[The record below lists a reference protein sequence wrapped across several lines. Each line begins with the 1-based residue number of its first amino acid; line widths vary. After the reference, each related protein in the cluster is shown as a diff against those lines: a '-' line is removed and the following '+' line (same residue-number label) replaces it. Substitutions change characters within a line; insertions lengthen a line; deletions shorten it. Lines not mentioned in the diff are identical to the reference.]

1 MGFIPLAGSTPV
13 FGTIYIILKN
23 MLKKILKPFQEVLL
37 DKGLCVGCT
46 HQLNQAKKL
55 GSLTENSEL
64 VKCKCKR
71 IYIHDRR
78 MNSYRRATFQEE
90 QQFIKSL
97 KK

>member
-1 MGFIPLAGSTPV
+1 MI
-13 FGTIYIILKN
+13 
-23 MLKKILKPFQEVLL
+23 KKMMKPFQEVLL

-46 HQLNQAKKL
+46 YPLNKAKKL

-71 IYIHDRR
+71 IYIHDKR
-78 MNSYRRATFQEE
+78 MDKYRRATFQEE
-90 QQFIKSL
+90 QQYIKSL